1 MSDSYNDNLHK
12 GSIGKLY
19 EYARD
24 LRRNNTSA
32 EDLLWSNLRNRK
44 LDGLKFR
51 RQHPLDKFI
60 ADFYC
65 HEIKLVIEVD
75 GSVHDNED
83 AKLYDEQRTY
93 ELKELGITVARFRN
107 EEVLERME
115 EILKTIRE
123 LIKKIDET
131 R

>member
-1 MSDSYNDNLHK
+1 M
-12 GSIGKLY
+12 G
-19 EYARD
+19 
-24 LRRNNTSA
+24 
-32 EDLLWSNLRNRK
+32 
-44 LDGLKFR
+44 GLKFR

-75 GSVHDNED
+75 GSVHDSED
-83 AKLYDEQRTY
+83 AKLYDAQRTY

-107 EEVLERME
+107 EEVLEKME
-115 EILKTIRE
+115 DVLKRIRE
-123 LIKKIDET
+123 VIKKLDET